1 MNYSKV
7 HTGSI
12 QHGMGG
18 GHGRGRGSERGRRE
32 RALGDAPIKGRGSAY
47 RPGVFSLNK
56 TFLHLRTCD
65 FLLHVTITEALL

>member
-18 GHGRGRGSERGRRE
+18 GGVGEGEEEERKSIGGCTYQGE
-32 RALGDAPIKGRGSAY
+32 
-47 RPGVFSLNK
+47 GVCL
-56 TFLHLRTCD
+56 
-65 FLLHVTITEALL
+65 

>member
-18 GHGRGRGSERGRRE
+18 GGGGEKEHWGMHLSGG
-32 RALGDAPIKGRGSAY
+32 GDLPIDRVYSA
-47 RPGVFSLNK
+47 
-56 TFLHLRTCD
+56 
-65 FLLHVTITEALL
+65 

>member
-18 GHGRGRGSERGRRE
+18 GGVGEGEGEEEERKSIGGCTYQG
-32 RALGDAPIKGRGSAY
+32 AA
-47 RPGVFSLNK
+47 
-56 TFLHLRTCD
+56 
-65 FLLHVTITEALL
+65 

>member
-18 GHGRGRGSERGRRE
+18 GGGGGGGGEKEHWGMHLSGGGG
-32 RALGDAPIKGRGSAY
+32 LPIDRVYSA
-47 RPGVFSLNK
+47 
-56 TFLHLRTCD
+56 
-65 FLLHVTITEALL
+65 

>member
-18 GHGRGRGSERGRRE
+18 GGVGEGEGEEEERKSIGGCSYQGE
-32 RALGDAPIKGRGSAY
+32 
-47 RPGVFSLNK
+47 GVCL
-56 TFLHLRTCD
+56 
-65 FLLHVTITEALL
+65 

>member
-18 GHGRGRGSERGRRE
+18 GGGGGGEKEHWGMHLSGGG
-32 RALGDAPIKGRGSAY
+32 GMPIDRVYSA
-47 RPGVFSLNK
+47 
-56 TFLHLRTCD
+56 
-65 FLLHVTITEALL
+65 